1 MKKGKEVS
9 VDEAAQVLGVTPRS
23 VLNYIKAK
31 DIEAIKVGKS
41 WFINRP
47 SLEAFKQRYKL
58 GLNAPPDLG
67 GGGDS
72 ENTEKVDS
80 EKRNFPESFSKQKKK
95 SAPVHTLRLFQ
106 IAKETLQNI
115 NSNGLFPDDRADL
128 RNKFLDL
135 KAEALELVGAG
146 FYSYDNKLKAR
157 LYDRSR
163 AKVGGMLSLV
173 YFYNKG
179 DRKLPDV
186 VQRIEH
192 ELMPAF
198 SSLIRKLEIKGE
210 KMAKRYS
217 GKQGTTHERN

>member
-47 SLEAFKQRYKL
+47 SLEAFKQRYNL
-58 GLNAPPDLG
+58 GLNIPLNH
-67 GGGDS
+67 GGDS
-72 ENTEKVDS
+72 ENAEKSDS
-80 EKRNFPESFSKQKKK
+80 ENRNFPENSARQKKK
-95 SAPVHTLRLFQ
+95 GDPVHTLRLFQ

-115 NSNGLFPDDRADL
+115 NSKNLFPAERADL
-128 RNKFLDL
+128 HKKFLDL

-146 FYSYDNKLKAR
+146 FYSYDNRLKAR

-173 YFYNKG
+173 YFYHKDDG
-179 DRKLPDV
+179 KLPEV
-186 VQRIEH
+186 IQKIEH

-210 KMAKRYS
+210 KISKKYQ
-217 GKQGTTHERN
+217 GKQGGSKP